1 MLSIVDIKSE
11 LGRNIDIYP
20 LTSAAIKSNS
30 IDLHTSGFAWS
41 ISTKKSIVRND
52 MIVIPPHDTA
62 LVYS

>member
-30 IDLHTSGFAWS
+30 IGGLLLLMVSA
-41 ISTKKSIVRND
+41 
-52 MIVIPPHDTA
+52 
-62 LVYS
+62 